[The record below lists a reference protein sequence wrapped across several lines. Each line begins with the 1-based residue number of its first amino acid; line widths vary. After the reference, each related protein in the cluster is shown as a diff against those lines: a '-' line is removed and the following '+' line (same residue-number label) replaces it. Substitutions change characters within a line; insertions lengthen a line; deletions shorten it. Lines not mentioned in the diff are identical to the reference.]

1 MIISTL
7 RHTRSVRMALST
19 QSTITPTSPKTA
31 ESPVATRMRIRTFT
45 AMANVVFCRA
55 LAMVFRAMRTAV
67 AIFYA

>member
-31 ESPVATRMRIRTFT
+31 AG
-45 AMANVVFCRA
+45 MA
-55 LAMVFRAMRTAV
+55 
-67 AIFYA
+67 